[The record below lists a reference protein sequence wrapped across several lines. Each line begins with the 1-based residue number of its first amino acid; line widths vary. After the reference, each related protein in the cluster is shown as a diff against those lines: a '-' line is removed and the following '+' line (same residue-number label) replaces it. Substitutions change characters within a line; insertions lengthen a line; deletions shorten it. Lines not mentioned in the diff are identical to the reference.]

1 MEWVEIFFWR
11 KWKGINDVNVLKIC
25 IVTEMKKK
33 ILSKFPFKIIF
44 INCGFLW
51 ALFYQEC
58 KSACVGVIVVSF
70 FSLYTMKNL

>member
-1 MEWVEIFFWR
+1 MYCYWNER
-11 KWKGINDVNVLKIC
+11 K
-25 IVTEMKKK
+25 M
-33 ILSKFPFKIIF
+33 LSKFPFKINF

-70 FSLYTMKNL
+70 FASLYYEKSLKFINANIPFIIFIINTRAKVI

>member
-1 MEWVEIFFWR
+1 
-11 KWKGINDVNVLKIC
+11 
-25 IVTEMKKK
+25 MKKK
-33 ILSKFPFKIIF
+33 MLSKFPFKIIF

-70 FSLYTMKNL
+70 FTSLYYEKSLKFINANISFVIFIINTRAKVI